1 MTVGDGAGPDVA
13 GGGRQEPAY
22 DVRPGQ
28 AADADGTLGAART
41 GSGRG
46 SGAPAPRPDAPRIR
60 GELSLARATL
70 DRAAHLRTDADA
82 LAGLWAQPGTR
93 VLVVAGGQ
101 ALVRD
106 GEDNGGG
113 DRAALVLVEPGQAPA
128 GERAFLGLDG
138 GGRAYFAVGASQL
151 PRVVGDDH
159 DVHAAGLRAA
169 GSLLDARDAGMF
181 VHAVALFNWHAT
193 HPRCPRCGAETEMA
207 ADGHLRRCPR
217 DGSEHYPR
225 TDPAVIMAVIDGDDR
240 LLLGHQATWP
250 DGRFSTLAGFVEP
263 GESLEMAV
271 AREVAEETGVVVETV
286 DYAGSQPWPFP
297 CSLMLGFFARSSS
310 VAVTPDGVEITDARW
325 FTREDLAAAVAAG
338 DVLLP
343 PAVSIARHLIEGWY
357 GGEITGRPRS

>member
-1 MTVGDGAGPDVA
+1 
-13 GGGRQEPAY
+13 
-22 DVRPGQ
+22 
-28 AADADGTLGAART
+28 
-41 GSGRG
+41 
-46 SGAPAPRPDAPRIR
+46 
-60 GELSLARATL
+60 L

-101 ALVRD
+101 ALVRVGDNSDDSD
-106 GEDNGGG
+106 GNGA
-113 DRAALVLVEPGQAPA
+113 DSDSDSAALVLVEPGQAPA
-128 GERAFLGLDG
+128 GERAFLGLDRD
-138 GGRAYFAVGASQL
+138 GRAYFAVGAQQL
-151 PRVVGDDH
+151 AGGVGDDVA
-159 DVHAAGLRAA
+159 DVRAAGLREA
-169 GSLLDARDAGMF
+169 GSQLDARDAGMF

-193 HPRCPRCGAETEMA
+193 HPRCPRCGAETEIA

-225 TDPAVIMAVIDGDDR
+225 TDPAVIMAVVDGEDR
-240 LLLGHQATWP
+240 LLLGHQAKWP

-271 AREVAEETGVVVETV
+271 AREVAEESGVVVETV

-357 GGEITGRPRS
+357 GGEITARPRS

>member
-1 MTVGDGAGPDVA
+1 VT
-13 GGGRQEPAY
+13 
-22 DVRPGQ
+22 
-28 AADADGTLGAART
+28 ADGTFGSTRT

-46 SGAPAPRPDAPRIR
+46 SGAPAPRPEAPRIR

-82 LAGLWAQPGTR
+82 LAALWAEPRTR
-93 VLVVAGGQ
+93 VLVVAGGR

-106 GEDNGGG
+106 GESDGSDGG
-113 DRAALVLVEPGQAPA
+113 DGSAALVLVEPGQAPA

-138 GGRAYFAVGASQL
+138 EGRAYFAVGASPL
-151 PRVVGDDH
+151 AGGLGDDVDDIH
-159 DVHAAGLRAA
+159 TAGLREA

-193 HPRCPRCGAETEMA
+193 HPRCPRCGAETEIA

-225 TDPAVIMAVIDGDDR
+225 TDPAVIMAVVDGQDR
-240 LLLGHQATWP
+240 LLLGHQAQWP

-271 AREVAEETGVVVETV
+271 AREVAEESGVIVETV

-325 FTREDLAAAVAAG
+325 FTREDLAAAVATG

-357 GGEITGRPRS
+357 GGEITGRRGW